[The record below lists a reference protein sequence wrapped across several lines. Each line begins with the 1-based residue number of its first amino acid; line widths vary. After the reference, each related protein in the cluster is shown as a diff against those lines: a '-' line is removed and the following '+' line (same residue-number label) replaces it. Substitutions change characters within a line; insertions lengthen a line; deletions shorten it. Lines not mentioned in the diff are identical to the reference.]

1 MKTVYLLT
9 GRPGTGKTS
18 LIKQAVAALK
28 GRAGG
33 FYTEEIRA
41 GGARFGFK
49 LVTLDGDEAV
59 LAHVDFHG
67 QHRVGKYGVDIA
79 GLERVGVPA
88 LTEAIG
94 QRHVTVIDEIGKM
107 ELFSSRFR
115 EVVLEAL
122 KSGRPV
128 LGAIMLSPHP
138 WADDIKRQPQ
148 VRLVEVTRANHY
160 RVLADIKSWLG
171 DRINGD
177 TVSRVDSGTA

>member
-1 MKTVYLLT
+1 MSTVYLLT

-18 LIKQAVAALK
+18 LIKQLVGGLK

-41 GGARFGFK
+41 GGMRLGFK
-49 LVTLDGDEAV
+49 LITISGDEAV
-59 LAHVDFHG
+59 LAHVDFHS
-67 QHRVGKYGVDIA
+67 QYRVGKYGVDVD

-94 QRHVTVIDEIGKM
+94 QCGVIVIDEIGKM

-115 EVVLEAL
+115 EVVLEAI
-122 KSGRPV
+122 KSGQPV
-128 LGAIMLSPHP
+128 LGTIMLNSHP
-138 WADDIKRQPQ
+138 WADEIKRQPQ

-160 RVLADIKSWLG
+160 RVLADIKNWLE
-171 DRINGD
+171 IK
-177 TVSRVDSGTA
+177 